1 MVCWKIIH
9 LVRWFS
15 YSHLHLVQGFSIA
28 TFDCGTVEQI
38 VSRLNHIKSFFPI
51 IQLKNNLTFQ
61 FFPQQPTST
70 SWRSLN
76 PACPRSLWP
85 AEDTPHFF
93 SGLERENLKTGATV
107 CFSHWNS
114 RGFLSFSLWKPI
126 QWMMLFP
133 AWAAGYPNHP
143 LRFLLQKKW
152 QSQRFSCWEDRILIS
167 SGNYPPISIPFD
179 FWC

>member
-1 MVCWKIIH
+1 MIF
-9 LVRWFS
+9 LFTPPFS
-15 YSHLHLVQGFSIA
+15 SGI
-28 TFDCGTVEQI
+28 FDCHVWLRDGRTDYVP
-38 VSRLNHIKSFFPI
+38 IKSYQSLFFPI
-51 IQLKNNLTFQ
+51 IPLRNKLTFQ

-76 PACPRSLWP
+76 PACPRSRWP
-85 AEDTPHFF
+85 AEDRRHFF
-93 SGLERENLKTGATV
+93 SENRCHHG
-107 CFSHWNS
+107 FSHWIS
-114 RGFLSFSLWKPI
+114 GCFLSFSPWKPI